1 MITPLHKTVEAVEGF
16 MSDEDRWLFN
26 ENDVSLIAQKVD
38 EDMREVSLDEKI
50 YDSLIIHKDTIM
62 ESL

>member
-1 MITPLHKTVEAVEGF
+1 MITPLYKTVEAVEDF

-26 ENDVSLIAQKVD
+26 ENDVSLIAQEVD